1 MDINEVF
8 DSILLSEERISEE
21 GYKKG
26 LQAGVSEGNLEAYHL
41 GTHLSSLARKLIK
54 PVWLLG
60 FHRGAEIGAELGFY
74 LGVLENSKIPSPIN
88 EKVSH
93 LITQLKSIIE
103 SFPKVNCDT
112 VDLFD
117 SLNTIRTQ
125 FKKLTSLLKIKVS
138 YPERS
143 QLSF

>member
-1 MDINEVF
+1 MGKH
-8 DSILLSEERISEE
+8 LT
-21 GYKKG
+21 G
-26 LQAGVSEGNLEAYHL
+26 LF
-41 GTHLSSLARKLIK
+41 I
-54 PVWLLG
+54 LG

-88 EKVSH
+88 EKVAH

-103 SFPKVNCDT
+103 TFPRVNCDT
-112 VDLFD
+112 VDLFE

-138 YPERS
+138 YPDKS
-143 QLSF
+143 QLTF